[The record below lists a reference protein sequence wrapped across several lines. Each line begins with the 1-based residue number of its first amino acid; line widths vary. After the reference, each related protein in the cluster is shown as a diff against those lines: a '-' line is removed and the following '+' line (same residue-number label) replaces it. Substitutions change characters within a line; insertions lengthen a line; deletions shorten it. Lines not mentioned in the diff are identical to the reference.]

1 LRTTKG
7 DGSGQPGQVLDD
19 KLTVACGEGAVR
31 LVELQRAGGKPMCTD
46 EFLRGMPIARGT
58 VLS

>member
-7 DGSGQPGQVLDD
+7 DGSGKPGQVLDD
-19 KLTVACGEGAVR
+19 RLTIACGDGSVR
-31 LVELQRAGGKPMCTD
+31 IVELQRAGGKPMSAE
-46 EFLRGMPIARGT
+46 EFLRGTPIAPAS